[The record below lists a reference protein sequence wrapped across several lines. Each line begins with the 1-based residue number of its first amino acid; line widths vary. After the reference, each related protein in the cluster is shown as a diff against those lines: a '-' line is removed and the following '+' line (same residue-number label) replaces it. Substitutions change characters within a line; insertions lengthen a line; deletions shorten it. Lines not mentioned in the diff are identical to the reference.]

1 MDPMAPAKSV
11 TSSSDFRDADL
22 DALLELN
29 ALRAG
34 GTSARLLQLEEQ
46 FSRRFLPEHQL
57 AVYGSL
63 APGRSNHHQLQ
74 DLRGE
79 WRSGCIVR
87 GDLADR
93 GWGAGLG
100 YPALRWSMAG
110 PTVAVE
116 LFVSADLPRH
126 WARLDE
132 FEGTDYLRLLVP
144 LFSGTGVVAV
154 ANLYS
159 ARQAADGR
167 HERSAK

>member
-1 MDPMAPAKSV
+1 
-11 TSSSDFRDADL
+11 
-22 DALLELN
+22 
-29 ALRAG
+29 
-34 GTSARLLQLEEQ
+34 
-46 FSRRFLPEHQL
+46 
-57 AVYGSL
+57 
-63 APGRSNHHQLQ
+63 
-74 DLRGE
+74 
-79 WRSGCIVR
+79 
-87 GDLADR
+87 
-93 GWGAGLG
+93 
-100 YPALRWSMAG
+100 MAG